1 MPNLMEQHGA
11 QPQKSP
17 RYTPIFIDRLFTGT
31 WTQRSPLHDPSDVVT
46 SKFYGGR
53 PDALWQGSNVE
64 LTNRLTLQRRPG
76 LIEFSTATY
85 PTPPNIAYAFE
96 LTNGTIQVI
105 VDTGYSPTFNID
117 QVANLSGT
125 VYYYFTS
132 PVSCAA
138 NDAYAGLNFTIA
150 GFDNGANN
158 GTFTCLSS
166 TSTYLLLS
174 NPNAVNDTASA
185 TAITSGG
192 VYWDHQN
199 GTLQLLFA
207 KSAGAGQ
214 TGFQAVAGTLYMGDG
229 VDTRKYTPGNP
240 NGLVWNYG
248 IAATVNQPTVT
259 IVESGSAAVT
269 WESGIFYSTMGL
281 LLDSNGNIE
290 QLTSVNSSGTN
301 TTQYG
306 VSGDGQPPWNIF
318 TGGQTP
324 DSLGSNLTW
333 TCAGPLQL
341 WKANTTFDPGA
352 CIFVPGVGGT
362 PIPSTAP
369 NGIRGLNYPGTTG
382 GGIWCTLP
390 GGKTGTAQPKW
401 NPTTDIGSSETT
413 GWHWNYLGAAILW
426 KPSTRYNSFWEWS
439 NEVVVEPTLPNLALL
454 EAGTQT
460 IYAQTANNATVGSVN
475 NPGTSGTGYTPP
487 WPSSSTDVGQTT
499 GDGDLVWQLLGSGTW
514 DPNFD
519 YIAWTAT
526 GALFSAIVD
535 SVGNFQVCI
544 ANSGGTSQSV
554 TPLGSWQPSHT
565 YASNFVIGIQSGTS
579 FVSFKVT
586 AGGGGNSGSTEP
598 TWNFTNGSTTSD
610 GALTWTSQG
619 VYTAGPVWGQNYG
632 SQTQDGAVTWTN
644 VGSAK
649 YSTWSTSVTWY
660 LPSSGFAPP
669 SSSQPYGGAE
679 VIGNSD
685 VQAVI
690 QSGLSGGSV
699 PSWGTIGSNTV
710 DNDAIWYTI
719 AAATSN
725 SLAWTAG
732 YSYAYSYKA
741 RENNDYYS
749 PTSVGGGGNLPPGV
763 ANALSAPTGSESGGI
778 STASPAFNIVG
789 SNAGAVNTVS
799 GIGSTDPQVDTIVIW
814 RSPDSAAGSSNMLE
828 LTEIPN
834 PPPVNGQAQPWT
846 FKDYLPDNPTSVYPG
861 LDVLSP
867 APIGDVNDPPPS
879 NYIPMVYNF
888 QRIWGSSGQ
897 LVQWSGGPDTLVGNP
912 NECYNPDDDFPYLAN
927 VLRLIK
933 NSQGIVVFT
942 TDSTE
947 FLGGGPQ
954 TSSFYTVTLAPGI
967 GLGNFNGADSYA
979 GEIFFVSADS
989 QFKSINPS
997 LQLSN
1002 LGFPIGD
1009 QIADLDSS
1017 KVYVAVNQVGVDN
1030 AIYIADGSTGWWRC
1044 NPHQVPQNEPI
1055 WSPFASITNGCKM
1068 VQSVEISP
1076 GQKRLLVGGTSCNQQ
1091 ILERNLNTFSDN
1103 GVAYSECYF
1112 VMGSITLCHPGQVA
1126 ILRALEIDGNMTPK
1140 VGVLIDEIAGS
1151 FTTLSQPVYDPPALY
1166 GTTLSPTSYFP
1177 NRWYFAQ
1184 KSNTPNRCRH
1194 LQIRVDMPSGS
1205 TSGDEIYTMTI
1216 IGRLMVEL

>member
-1 MPNLMEQHGA
+1 MH
-11 QPQKSP
+11 
-17 RYTPIFIDRLFTGT
+17 
-31 WTQRSPLHDPSDVVT
+31 
-46 SKFYGGR
+46 
-53 PDALWQGSNVE
+53 
-64 LTNRLTLQRRPG
+64 
-76 LIEFSTATY
+76 LI
-85 PTPPNIAYAFE
+85 
-96 LTNGTIQVI
+96 
-105 VDTGYSPTFNID
+105 
-117 QVANLSGT
+117 
-125 VYYYFTS
+125 
-132 PVSCAA
+132 
-138 NDAYAGLNFTIA
+138 
-150 GFDNGANN
+150 
-158 GTFTCLSS
+158 
-166 TSTYLLLS
+166 LLS
-174 NPNAVNDTASA
+174 AFNQAQV
-185 TAITSGG
+185 
-192 VYWDHQN
+192 
-199 GTLQLLFA
+199 LFLL
-207 KSAGAGQ
+207 KS
-214 TGFQAVAGTLYMGDG
+214 
-229 VDTRKYTPGNP
+229 RR
-240 NGLVWNYG
+240 
-248 IAATVNQPTVT
+248 AA
-259 IVESGSAAVT
+259 
-269 WESGIFYSTMGL
+269 
-281 LLDSNGNIE
+281 
-290 QLTSVNSSGTN
+290 
-301 TTQYG
+301 
-306 VSGDGQPPWNIF
+306 
-318 TGGQTP
+318 GGQ
-324 DSLGSNLTW
+324 
-333 TCAGPLQL
+333 
-341 WKANTTFDPGA
+341 
-352 CIFVPGVGGT
+352 
-362 PIPSTAP
+362 
-369 NGIRGLNYPGTTG
+369 
-382 GGIWCTLP
+382 
-390 GGKTGTAQPKW
+390 
-401 NPTTDIGSSETT
+401 
-413 GWHWNYLGAAILW
+413 
-426 KPSTRYNSFWEWS
+426 
-439 NEVVVEPTLPNLALL
+439 
-454 EAGTQT
+454 
-460 IYAQTANNATVGSVN
+460 
-475 NPGTSGTGYTPP
+475 
-487 WPSSSTDVGQTT
+487 
-499 GDGDLVWQLLGSGTW
+499 
-514 DPNFD
+514 
-519 YIAWTAT
+519 
-526 GALFSAIVD
+526 
-535 SVGNFQVCI
+535 
-544 ANSGGTSQSV
+544 
-554 TPLGSWQPSHT
+554 
-565 YASNFVIGIQSGTS
+565 
-579 FVSFKVT
+579 
-586 AGGGGNSGSTEP
+586 SGSTEP
-598 TWNFTNGSTTSD
+598 TWNFTTNSTTHD

-749 PTSVGGGGNLPPGV
+749 PVSVGGGGNLPPGV

-799 GIGSTDPQVDTIVIW
+799 GIGSTDPQVDTVVIW

-867 APIGDVNDPPPS
+867 APIGDVNNPPPT

-967 GLGNFNGADSYA
+967 GLGNFNGADIYA

-1076 GQKRLLVGGTSCNQQ
+1076 GQKRLLVGGTGCNQQ

-1126 ILRALEIDGNMTPK
+1126 ILRAIEIDGNMTPT

-1151 FTTLSQPVYDPPALY
+1151 FTTLSQHVYDPPSLVWHDTFSDFIFPHSVVFCPKARFSESL
-1166 GTTLSPTSYFP
+1166 PTS
-1177 NRWYFAQ
+1177 
-1184 KSNTPNRCRH
+1184 SNTSGHAFGLNIWRRDIYNDDYWPTHGGIVMPYGDIFSFTKNQAQQTAQEPDDNYGMGPGWAPINSAPIDPNKPAATRTPASVDPYGSGPLPPNFGYQPALVRSGYGGTAAPID
-1194 LQIRVDMPSGS
+1194 LMPIQGAGVTQANAKSITTAAITVKPIASQAASAQSTATQANSTAQAASTTATTAQTSANAAASYRPTTNPLSATMRDPAQRLRSQILR
-1205 TSGDEIYTMTI
+1205 
-1216 IGRLMVEL
+1216 